1 LQHGGAS
8 ADSKIIKDLEATIAG
23 LKKELQKARN
33 ELKKANDELGVQ
45 VQARADL
52 ESLVA
57 ATKLAVNQMET
68 TVLDVLS
75 GVKDAL
81 KKVCFVQY
89 WCCIIISWHLCS
101 FCLQE

>member
-8 ADSKIIKDLEATIAG
+8 ADSKTIKDLEATIAG
-23 LKKELQKARN
+23 LKKELQKAN
-33 ELKKANDELGVQ
+33 NDLNKVNNELGVE

-57 ATKLAVNQMET
+57 ATMLAVNQMET
-68 TVLDVLS
+68 TVLDGLS
-75 GVKDAL
+75 GVKAAL

-89 WCCIIISWHLCS
+89 WCCIIIS
-101 FCLQE
+101 